1 MKFFAISKD
10 YLFVWKKKFTQR
22 VKQSRTYTR
31 RSSIG
36 WFTSQVSAAAGAGP
50 IPSQEQEL
58 PLGLPCWC
66 KVPRPGVSFCCFHRL
81 LARTWMGSGAA
92 ETGAHPMNC
101 VGCLYCR
108 QQLYVLC
115 YSASPLK
122 IKFIIK
128 TTETE
133 NYNLKKPYPL
143 NIQMNIKQITPLSQM
158 LPPP

>member
-1 MKFFAISKD
+1 MTSYFCFQEQNCVCVCKYSLCLKGILQNVKNMKFFAISKD

-66 KVPRPGVSFCCFHRL
+66 KVPRPAVSFCCFHRL

-108 QQLYVLC
+108 Q
-115 YSASPLK
+115 
-122 IKFIIK
+122 
-128 TTETE
+128 
-133 NYNLKKPYPL
+133 
-143 NIQMNIKQITPLSQM
+143 
-158 LPPP
+158 